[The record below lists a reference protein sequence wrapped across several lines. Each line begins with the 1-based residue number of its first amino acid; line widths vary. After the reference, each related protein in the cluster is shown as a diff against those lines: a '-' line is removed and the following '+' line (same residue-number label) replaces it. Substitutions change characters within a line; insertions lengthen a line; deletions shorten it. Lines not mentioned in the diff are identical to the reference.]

1 MRDNRGFSKLGTD
14 THRYMHTHSWHT
26 CMSQS
31 SDIVNIAPLMLVKH
45 PELHSSA
52 HCLRV
57 KTHHGLGC
65 ACLSLVSTIGFFLW
79 AVLHVSSVR
88 GRTCAGSQ
96 MTVWS
101 DEDLIHEE
109 ADSPPRVFIVLLGFR
124 CFQENAIK

>member
-1 MRDNRGFSKLGTD
+1 MRDNGGFSKLGTD
-14 THRYMHTHSWHT
+14 THRYTHAHSWHT

-45 PELHSSA
+45 PELHSST

-57 KTHHGLGC
+57 KTHYGLGC
-65 ACLSLVSTIGFFLW
+65 ARLSLVSIIGFFLR
-79 AVLHVSSVR
+79 AVLYVSNVR

-96 MTVWS
+96 MTSWS
-101 DEDLIHEE
+101 GEDLIHEE
-109 ADSPPRVFIVLLGFR
+109 ADSPPRVFIVLPGFR

>member
-1 MRDNRGFSKLGTD
+1 MRDNGGFSKLGAD
-14 THRYMHTHSWHT
+14 THRYIHTHSWHT

-45 PELHSSA
+45 PELHSST

-57 KTHHGLGC
+57 KTHYGLGC
-65 ACLSLVSTIGFFLW
+65 SRLSPISTIGFFLR
-79 AVLHVSSVR
+79 AVLYVSSVR

-96 MTVWS
+96 MTSWS

-109 ADSPPRVFIVLLGFR
+109 ADSPPRVFIVLPGFR